1 MKKSV
6 AIIGGG
12 SAGLLLAAFLDP
24 SLFEVCIYER
34 KKSPGRKLLVAGK
47 GGFNLTH
54 SEPIADFVQRYHP
67 AGFLD
72 PALQF
77 FDNMALRIW
86 LNNLGIPTFI
96 GSSKRVY
103 PIKGIKPMEVLQ
115 KILDCLKSNQV
126 CTNYE
131 QLWTGWNEKQQLTFA
146 SGLVVQADYVVF
158 SMGGAS
164 WKVTGSDGTWAD
176 LFKASGISIVP
187 FKAANCAFNIDWDTS
202 FIQQYGG
209 VPLKNISISC
219 GDKICKG
226 EVVLTDFGL
235 EGNAI
240 YALSHEIQSALAKE
254 GVATITIDLKPPFS
268 EDEILKKLNSSHKNT
283 TKILLDVLKL
293 SKAQVQ
299 LIKTKLSKE
308 EYLYKPSL
316 SKAIKSLKLTVN
328 KATTIDEAISTMGG
342 VALDQ
347 VDPNFKLKGLS
358 NQYCIGEMLDWNAP
372 TGGYLLQA
380 CFSMGAFLAQH
391 LNAIEKNSN

>member
-34 KKSPGRKLLVAGK
+34 KKAPGRKLLVAGK

-54 SEPIADFVQRYHP
+54 SEPMADFVQRYHP
-67 AGFLD
+67 ADFLK
-72 PALQF
+72 PALRF
-77 FDNMALRIW
+77 FDNTALRNW
-86 LNNLGIPTFI
+86 LNDLGIPTFI

-126 CTNYE
+126 STVYE

-158 SMGGAS
+158 AMGGGS
-164 WKVTGSDGTWAD
+164 WKVTGSDGIWAD
-176 LFKASGISIVP
+176 CFKESGISIVP
-187 FKAANCAFNIDWDTS
+187 FRAANCAFNIDWDAD
-202 FIQQYGG
+202 FILQYGG
-209 VPLKNISISC
+209 IPLKNISISC
-219 GDKICKG
+219 GGKSRKG
-226 EVVLTDFGL
+226 EVVVTDFGL

-240 YALSHEIQSALAKE
+240 YALSHEIQSALAK
-254 GVATITIDLKPPFS
+254 GGTATITIDLKPPFS
-268 EDEILKKLNSSHKNT
+268 EEEILKKLNSSHKNI
-283 TKILLDVLKL
+283 TKILLDVVKL

-299 LIKTKLSKE
+299 LIKTRVSKE
-308 EYLYKPSL
+308 EYLNKSSL
-316 SKAIKSLKLTVN
+316 SKAIKSLELTVN
-328 KATTIDEAISTMGG
+328 KASTIDEAISTMGG

-347 VDPNFKLKGLS
+347 VDANFKLKGLS
-358 NQYCIGEMLDWNAP
+358 SQYCIGEMLDWNAP

-380 CFSMGAFLAQH
+380 CFSMGAFLAHH
-391 LNAIEKNSN
+391 LNAIEKPSN